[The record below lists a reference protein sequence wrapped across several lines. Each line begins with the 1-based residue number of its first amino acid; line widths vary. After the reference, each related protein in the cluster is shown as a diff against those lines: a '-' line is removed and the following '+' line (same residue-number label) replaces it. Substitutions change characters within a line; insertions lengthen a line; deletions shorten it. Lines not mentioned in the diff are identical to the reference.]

1 MGTIDKSKRSTSST
15 DSTRIIREVK
25 YLCGVSSKKNLLKSI
40 VRLAICDL
48 CASKTKL
55 RDDAIRYILS
65 NQFRDDCKA
74 INLDHQSILE
84 QVMATISLKRNQQRA
99 ILKEL
104 IEKLGV

>member
-1 MGTIDKSKRSTSST
+1 MGTTDKSKKSTSST

-25 YLCGVSSKKNLLKSI
+25 YLCGVSNQKNLLKSI
-40 VRLAICDL
+40 VRLALCDL

-55 RDDAIRYILS
+55 RDDAMRYILS
-65 NQFRDDCKA
+65 NEFRDDCAA

-84 QVMATISLKRNQQRA
+84 DVMATISLKRNQQRA

-104 IEKLGV
+104 IKKLGV